1 MAHYCG
7 QVLFSLVPV
16 IVISLA
22 SSECGTDGRM
32 VLPIGLFASSD
43 VLRTADSLPAAELA
57 IQQINDDTNMLPGYC
72 LQQRVFSSKVSD
84 HDERLLCK

>member
-1 MAHYCG
+1 MAQFCG
-7 QVLFSLVPV
+7 MVLFPLVL
-16 IVISLA
+16 VISLTLA
-22 SSECGTDGRM
+22 SSECGSDGRV

-72 LQQRVFSSKVSD
+72 LHQRVFSSKVSD